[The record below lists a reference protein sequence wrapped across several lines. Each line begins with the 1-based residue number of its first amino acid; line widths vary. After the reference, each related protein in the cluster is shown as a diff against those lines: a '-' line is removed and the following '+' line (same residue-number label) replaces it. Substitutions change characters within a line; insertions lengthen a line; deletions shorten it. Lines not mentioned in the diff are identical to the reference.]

1 MMKLA
6 KHDKRA
12 AVAVVLLIALAIVC
26 RILGNSGYHRHLLGL
41 LRSGIYIFL
50 FAAWGVSIQRRIMQK
65 WQRRH
70 LILIA
75 ACMVFWFFVRTLK
88 YHLFPTDTTPDIA
101 RFLWYCYYIPM
112 LLISNLFLMTSVAL
126 GKPEQYHPS
135 RSLRL
140 LWIPAILLILAVLTN
155 DLHQQVFAFPYG
167 ANVWTDDRYAYGLVY
182 WIIAVWIFSNAIV
195 AFVITISK
203 CRVPRT
209 KTILW
214 LPLVPFALMI
224 VYGVLCITAWSA
236 IQPFLG
242 DMTAVYCLLTTLVL
256 ESGIQCGLVQ
266 SNGHYDELFQES
278 TIAAQITDRSLNVCY
293 AAKNVKLVEQQALEQ
308 AEQKSVILDGGIRL
322 RAELIRDGYVFWQ
335 EDVSEL
341 LSVLD
346 ALGDTRDELKEYSH
360 LLDEEN
366 RRKQRRRE
374 LEERKRLYDAVQ
386 ERIHPSIERL
396 ENLLTRLQTIQ
407 DVDTARWLHGKV
419 AVLGA
424 YLKRRSNLVF
434 LADRTGKVDSRELFL
449 CLNESA
455 SSLHLAGIPC
465 AIRFDVEGSMDG
477 EIAGTLYDFFE
488 GALEIGYD
496 AISGMN
502 VIMTSDGSEYRMT
515 LMLKCEADMSAL
527 AERFS
532 RTVIERDEDI
542 RYCSLTCKGGE
553 TV

>member
-1 MMKLA
+1 M
-6 KHDKRA
+6 
-12 AVAVVLLIALAIVC
+12 
-26 RILGNSGYHRHLLGL
+26 
-41 LRSGIYIFL
+41 
-50 FAAWGVSIQRRIMQK
+50 
-65 WQRRH
+65 
-70 LILIA
+70 
-75 ACMVFWFFVRTLK
+75 
-88 YHLFPTDTTPDIA
+88 
-101 RFLWYCYYIPM
+101 
-112 LLISNLFLMTSVAL
+112 
-126 GKPEQYHPS
+126 
-135 RSLRL
+135 
-140 LWIPAILLILAVLTN
+140 
-155 DLHQQVFAFPYG
+155 
-167 ANVWTDDRYAYGLVY
+167 
-182 WIIAVWIFSNAIV
+182 
-195 AFVITISK
+195 
-203 CRVPRT
+203 
-209 KTILW
+209 
-214 LPLVPFALMI
+214 
-224 VYGVLCITAWSA
+224 
-236 IQPFLG
+236 
-242 DMTAVYCLLTTLVL
+242 
-256 ESGIQCGLVQ
+256 
-266 SNGHYDELFQES
+266 
-278 TIAAQITDRSLNVCY
+278 
-293 AAKNVKLVEQQALEQ
+293 
-308 AEQKSVILDGGIRL
+308 
-322 RAELIRDGYVFWQ
+322 
-335 EDVSEL
+335 
-341 LSVLD
+341 
-346 ALGDTRDELKEYSH
+346 
-360 LLDEEN
+360 
-366 RRKQRRRE
+366 
-374 LEERKRLYDAVQ
+374 Q